1 MTLLDQSVGQ
11 IARQIAGA
19 TRVFHDY
26 QLDFCCGGKH
36 SLRDAAAA
44 RNVDAEE
51 VAARLEALRAQS
63 SVDPLDWAQ
72 AAPDV
77 LIAHL
82 LERFHAR
89 HREQLPELLRLARRV
104 EEVHGERPDC
114 PRGLAEHLALMQRE
128 LESHMQKEEQILF
141 PLLAHGAVGHAAGP
155 IAVMR
160 HEHDGHGE
168 ALQRLAAL
176 TNELTLPRTACN
188 TWRALYVGLRALR
201 EDLMEHIHLE
211 NNVLFEAQG
220 SGSARN

>member
-1 MTLLDQSVGQ
+1 MTLLEQSVGQ
-11 IARQIAGA
+11 LARRIPGA

-36 SLRDAAAA
+36 RLRDAAEA
-44 RNVDAEE
+44 RGVDPAE
-51 VAARLEALRAQS
+51 VVGRLEAL
-63 SVDPLDWAQ
+63 Q
-72 AAPDV
+72 AARTPNAVDWSDAPTPT
-77 LIAHL
+77 LIAHI
-82 LERFHAR
+82 LERFHER

-114 PRGLAEHLALMQRE
+114 PNGLADHLATMQRE

-141 PLLAHGAVGHAAGP
+141 PLLLRQGAAFAAGP

-160 HEHDGHGE
+160 DEHDAHGE
-168 ALQRLAAL
+168 ALQRLATL
-176 TNELTLPRTACN
+176 TDDLTLPRSACN

-211 NNVLFEAQG
+211 NNILFEG
-220 SGSARN
+220 DAR